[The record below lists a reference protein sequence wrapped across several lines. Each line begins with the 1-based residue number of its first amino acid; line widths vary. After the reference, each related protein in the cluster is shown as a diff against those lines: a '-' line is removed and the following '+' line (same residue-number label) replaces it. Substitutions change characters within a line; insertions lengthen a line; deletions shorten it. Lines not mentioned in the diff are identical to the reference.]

1 MITPEQFGRMVVRLR
16 WPIILASVIMVFATA
31 SGGRLLEFTTDYRVF
46 FSADNPQLVAF
57 ETLQNTYAKN
67 DNVLFALAPRDGKVF
82 TTSTLAAVKELTNA
96 AWQTPYSLRVDSIT
110 NYQYTRAEE
119 VDLIVEDLVADPAG
133 LSEDDLLRIQRV
145 AVSEPLL
152 VNRLISPK
160 SHVTGVNVTINLPGE
175 SLGEV
180 PEVVAFAR
188 GLANDI
194 RTKYPGIDVYLS
206 GIVMMNNSFTEASQG
221 DMATLIPAMYG
232 IIIVIMA
239 LLLRSV
245 SGTVATV
252 LVIGFSVLTAMGL
265 TGWIGIKLTPASAT
279 SPTIILT
286 LAVAHSIH
294 ILISMFHAMHAGMD
308 KHAAI
313 IESMRINLQPVLLTS
328 LTTAIGF
335 LSMNFSDA
343 PPFRDLGNIVTIGVI
358 AGFVYSILF
367 LPALMAVLPVRV
379 KPRKEEHRL
388 LMDRLADFVVA
399 RQSLL
404 FWGMLVLIVV
414 LCASITRNE
423 LNDQFVNYFDDR
435 YEFRTDTDFI
445 SENLTGIYL
454 IEYSLGAGGEGS
466 VSEPEYLNRV
476 EAFADWYRQQPGV
489 LHVNTITDV
498 MKRLNKNMNGDDP
511 AFYKIPGE
519 RELAAQYLLLYELSL
534 PFGLDLNNQINVAK
548 SATRFT
554 VTMESLTTKQ
564 TMALEARVQE
574 WLSRNAPESMR
585 VNGASPTI
593 MFTHI
598 AKRNITSMLTGTT
611 IALVIISLIL
621 IFAVRSLKTGVVSLV
636 PNLVPAAMAFGLW
649 GLLVGKV
656 GLATSVIS
664 SISLGIVVDDTV
676 HFLTKYLRARREH
689 GHDAVQAVRYAFHT
703 VGTALWVTSLI
714 LVAGFLMLS
723 FSGFAVNGQ
732 MGLLTA
738 IAIAFAL
745 LADFLFLPP
754 LLMRLER
761 GKQGA
766 GATAQERIS

>member
-1 MITPEQFGRMVVRLR
+1 MTPERLGQLVVRWR
-16 WPIILASVIMVFATA
+16 WLIILATVFVVGAAA
-31 SGGRLLEFTTDYRVF
+31 SGGRFLGFTTDYRVF

-67 DNVLFALAPRDGKVF
+67 DNVLFALAPRDGNVF
-82 TTSTLAAVKELTNA
+82 SASTLAAVKELTDA
-96 AWQTPYSLRVDSIT
+96 AWQVPYSLRVDSIT
-110 NYQYTRAEE
+110 NFQYTRAEE
-119 VDLIVEDLVADPAG
+119 DDLIVEDLVPNPAS
-133 LSEDDLLRIQRV
+133 LSEAELLRIQQI
-145 AVSEPLL
+145 AISEPLI
-152 VNRLISPK
+152 VNRLISPE
-160 SHVTGVNVTINLPGE
+160 SHVTGVNVTINLPGK
-175 SLGEV
+175 SPDEV
-180 PEVVAFAR
+180 PEVVAFVR
-188 GLANDI
+188 GMADDLRA
-194 RTKYPGIDVYLS
+194 KYPDIEVYLS
-206 GIVMMNNSFTEASQG
+206 GIVMMNNSFTEASKG

-232 IIIVIMA
+232 IIILVMA
-239 LLLRSV
+239 VLLRSV

-265 TGWIGIKLTPASAT
+265 TGWAGIKLTPPSASA
-279 SPTIILT
+279 PTIILT

-294 ILISMFHAMHAGMD
+294 ILISMFHAMRTGMEKD
-308 KHAAI
+308 AAI
-313 IESMRINLQPVLLTS
+313 IESLRINLQPVFLTS

-343 PPFRDLGNIVTIGVI
+343 PPFRDLGNIVTVGVA

-367 LPALMAVLPVRV
+367 LPALMAVLPVRM
-379 KPRKEEHRL
+379 KPRKEGHRL
-388 LMDRLADFVVA
+388 LMDSLADIVVA
-399 RQSLL
+399 RRGIL
-404 FWGMLVLIVV
+404 FWAMLVLIVV

-435 YEFRTDTDFI
+435 YDFRTHTDFI

-454 IEYSLGAGGEGS
+454 IEYSLGAGGDGA
-466 VSEPEYLNRV
+466 VSEPAYLERV
-476 EAFADWYRQQPGV
+476 ETFANWYRQQPGV
-489 LHVNTITDV
+489 LHVSTITDV
-498 MKRLNKNMNGDDP
+498 MKRLNKNMHSDDP
-511 AFYKIPGE
+511 AYYRIPDE

-554 VTMESLTTKQ
+554 VTMESLTTKK
-564 TMALEARVQE
+564 TLALEKSAQQ
-574 WLSRNAPESMR
+574 WLSANAPKSMQ

-598 AKRNITSMLTGTT
+598 AKRNIKSMLTGTT
-611 IALVIISLIL
+611 MALVLISLIL
-621 IFAVRSLKTGVVSLV
+621 IFAVRSLKIGVVSLV

-649 GLLVGKV
+649 GLLVSEV
-656 GLATSVIS
+656 GLATSVIT

-689 GHDAVQAVRYAFHT
+689 GYDAVQAVRYAFHT
-703 VGTALWVTSLI
+703 VGTALWVTSII

-723 FSGFAVNGQ
+723 FSGFALNGQ

-754 LLMRLER
+754 LLMRIER
-761 GKQGA
+761 GGDGKNAAVQARPGP
-766 GATAQERIS
+766 